1 MNNVNS
7 IVICRDT
14 YNSQEEFENAIKDAV
29 MVLLN
34 NNYIMAIRYDDKG
47 LGIVVI
53 DYNNADRK
61 FGTSY
66 PYWLEPEEYESIMWN
81 DNDDEG
87 IK

>member
-7 IVICRDT
+7 IVICRDK

-34 NNYIMAIRYDDKG
+34 NDYIMTVKYDEKG

-53 DYNNADRK
+53 DYNYAELK
-61 FGTSY
+61 FGDAY
-66 PYWLEPEEYESIMWN
+66 PYWLMPNELESIVW
-81 DNDDEG
+81 NDDE
-87 IK
+87 